1 MRKKEK
7 GILKKERKETIK
19 KKIQLMLIAL
29 IAIALVVVSSIS
41 IVLNYRATLTSL
53 SQTLASTAAASAGQI
68 QYRLKAEENT
78 VQTIGLVKRLS
89 DSTVSADE
97 KVSVLSKYGE
107 FYKFVT
113 IGMFDTTGIKL
124 GDSSVNISDRVYF
137 KTALSGT
144 ATVSDPVYSKDTDKF
159 ICAVAAPIYEGGD
172 SDGKIVGVVVACID
186 ASVLS
191 DFVSSIAVSQNGS
204 AFIINNEATLI
215 AHKNFDLVVSGDNSL
230 EQAKTDSSMKS
241 LASIEEQMIKG
252 DSGFGFYTY
261 QGVKKCIAYA
271 PIEGTSGWSIAVNAP
286 VTDFLGGTIQSI
298 AVTVILLIISLAIS
312 VLVSSKMANSIGI
325 PIQKCAKRLDQLA
338 HGDLKTEVPVINT
351 RDETKQLA
359 QSTELLVN
367 NLNVVIGDM
376 DYILGEMSNG
386 NFAIHTKAGDEAY
399 VGDFDAIK
407 LSMRQL
413 NHRLTAT
420 LTQISEASEQ
430 VASGSEQL
438 ASGSV
443 GLSQGATEQ
452 AASVEELAA
461 TINEIS
467 VQTGENAEHA
477 VTAQTD
483 VKQLGEH
490 IKRSDDQ
497 MKQLIVA
504 MDDIND
510 ASIEIKK
517 IIKTIEDIAFQT
529 NILAL
534 NAAIEAARA
543 GVAGKGFAVVADE
556 VRNLAG
562 KSGVAASST
571 TELIEK
577 AIRSVDDGSRLVS
590 ETGASLNEVVQRA
603 EHVVV
608 SVDKILLATERQ
620 AESVN
625 QVNMGIEQ
633 ISGVV
638 QTNSSAAEESAAT
651 SEELSSQ
658 ADILKN
664 LVATFQFNRK

>member
-1 MRKKEK
+1 
-7 GILKKERKETIK
+7 
-19 KKIQLMLIAL
+19 
-29 IAIALVVVSSIS
+29 
-41 IVLNYRATLTSL
+41 
-53 SQTLASTAAASAGQI
+53 
-68 QYRLKAEENT
+68 
-78 VQTIGLVKRLS
+78 
-89 DSTVSADE
+89 
-97 KVSVLSKYGE
+97 
-107 FYKFVT
+107 
-113 IGMFDTTGIKL
+113 
-124 GDSSVNISDRVYF
+124 
-137 KTALSGT
+137 
-144 ATVSDPVYSKDTDKF
+144 
-159 ICAVAAPIYEGGD
+159 
-172 SDGKIVGVVVACID
+172 
-186 ASVLS
+186 
-191 DFVSSIAVSQNGS
+191 
-204 AFIINNEATLI
+204 
-215 AHKNFDLVVSGDNSL
+215 
-230 EQAKTDSSMKS
+230 
-241 LASIEEQMIKG
+241 
-252 DSGFGFYTY
+252 
-261 QGVKKCIAYA
+261 
-271 PIEGTSGWSIAVNAP
+271 VNAP